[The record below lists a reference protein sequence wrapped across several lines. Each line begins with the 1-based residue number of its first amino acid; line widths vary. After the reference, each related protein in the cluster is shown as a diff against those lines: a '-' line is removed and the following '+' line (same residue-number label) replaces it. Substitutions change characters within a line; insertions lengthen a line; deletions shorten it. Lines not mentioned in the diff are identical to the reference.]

1 MGPGWGLCGAPYVLP
16 PMGRLLWGP
25 LVMGCLWGLLW
36 DVCGLLLWDVTILG
50 CQYYGLSVLWDVTI
64 LGLQSW
70 RGCPVRLF
78 TVALLEDNS
87 VALRRLLESFARRL
101 RLPASTEVVELVRER
116 D

>member
-1 MGPGWGLCGAPYVLP
+1 MGFPCYGMF
-16 PMGRLLWGP
+16 MGFI
-25 LVMGCLWGLLW
+25 MGCLWA
-36 DVCGLLLWDVTILG
+36 VIMG

>member
-1 MGPGWGLCGAPYVLP
+1 MGSPCYGMF
-16 PMGRLLWGP
+16 MGFI
-25 LVMGCLWGLLW
+25 MGCLWA
-36 DVCGLLLWDVTILG
+36 VIMG
-50 CQYYGLSVLWDVTI
+50 CQYYGRSVLWDVSIMGCHYSGLSVLWDVTI